1 MLQFNTAGLEF
12 ETAEQCEQFQ
22 MMAFSISCATCERS
36 DQQCPW
42 ERRDQLT
49 TAEPRTDHLC
59 ARLWRAFRSF

>member
-12 ETAEQCEQFQ
+12 QTAEQCEQFQ